1 MRGPDLT
8 DSPILRFW
16 FLVPD
21 DDSDEGQCCC
31 LPAVHHT
38 CGSSVSIG
46 FFFGSDRDGDAAE
59 CTRKELSILMHLL
72 SCCVVRL
79 SCSGLSS
86 CCLWRFSS
94 FSIICLDFGG
104 LSMDNPP
111 KAYDPY
117 HPWFGVLIAG
127 ALRQI
132 MIAFL
137 LNQVLSAT
145 YLLDEHH
152 GCGFSRFGWNFP
164 PLKTSLWNDFPLL
177 GCAGRFF

>member
-1 MRGPDLT
+1 MWGPDLT

-46 FFFGSDRDGDAAE
+46 FFFGNDRDGDAAE

-94 FSIICLDFGG
+94 FSIICLDFG

-111 KAYDPY
+111 KAYHHTALDLVSSS
-117 HPWFGVLIAG
+117 PWLWGKLWLPSFWIKFS
-127 ALRQI
+127 ALRTFWMSI
-132 MIAFL
+132 MAAMAD
-137 LNQVLSAT
+137 SA
-145 YLLDEHH
+145 DSPPSEDVIVEW
-152 GCGFSRFGWNFP
+152 FSRTEMFW
-164 PLKTSLWNDFPLL
+164 
-177 GCAGRFF
+177 